1 MFQSTGEFRRT
12 KEQRNYV
19 FNNCIK
25 KVTLPLKQ
33 NIGQLVGG
41 ANSCFSSSS
50 SCYKETPSWERSQ
63 CIMEKLGNQAA
74 VNLVLFFCG
83 KVQNPEVIK
92 KKCTDNGL
100 SMKKWNCKWLHHKS
114 SRHKASMNRTVICA
128 IFCVLQTQQTLLLRN
143 NSASNGNNNNKK
155 VKYYLDTA

>member
-1 MFQSTGEFRRT
+1 MTWLQTEYNSTHHFYVISSYGMFQSTGEFRRT

-92 KKCTDNGL
+92 KSVQIMVYQWKSEIVNDCIIRAPGTKLAWTGL
-100 SMKKWNCKWLHHKS
+100 SY
-114 SRHKASMNRTVICA
+114 
-128 IFCVLQTQQTLLLRN
+128 VLFSVYFKHSKLC
-143 NSASNGNNNNKK
+143 S
-155 VKYYLDTA
+155 